1 MLMLFE
7 FFWFGLV
14 FLSCCR
20 NLSHRCL
27 MWIWQ
32 KWHSTTIGHVF
43 KQLHCAPLKKK
54 KRKLLLALTENIYWV
69 FLEDSQWGWRKTY
82 WRQNGHWW
90 DIFSILLCPHW
101 IALIYFIIFPLRC
114 SVGTLMFL
122 LSVWRKL
129 DSWVLIK
136 IWLKPRSTGEFGHS
150 DYEFEGCS
158 SSHLLAHNHSFEWCL
173 HFFKP

>member
-1 MLMLFE
+1 MLMLSF
-7 FFWFGLV
+7 FGLV
-14 FLSCCR
+14 WFSSVVAEICLTGVWCEFGRNGILQQLEVYLNSYTVLLS
-20 NLSHRCL
+20 
-27 MWIWQ
+27 
-32 KWHSTTIGHVF
+32 G
-43 KQLHCAPLKKK
+43 K

-69 FLEDSQWGWRKTY
+69 FLEDSQWGRRKTY
-82 WRQNGHWW
+82 SKQNGHWW
-90 DIFSILLCPHW
+90 DIFSIFLCPHW
-101 IALIYFIIFPLRC
+101 IALIYFMIFPLRC

-136 IWLKPRSTGEFGHS
+136 IWLKPRSTGEFRHS
-150 DYEFEGCS
+150 DYEFQGCS